1 MKRLLILAI
10 GLWIMAVG
18 CVNAQTLE
26 QKKIC
31 ALKWTLQQTFYNKA
45 EGQQMAHLD
54 VTKFKSF
61 DEFKKDALVSKMI
74 SKVSDGTDKRR
85 VENIINAKSDADFSV
100 PGGAKKEYQSDLDKI
115 KNVVPEPEE
124 TPAEQEVETDEETT
138 DEVTEAAVTPVQP
151 EQTAQEPAKEETTAA
166 DELEDE
172 EEEASSSAG
181 SGIGVWCAILISVLV
196 YIVLTICFALFKR
209 SRRNTI
215 DDEEPTVTMEQYR
228 SERLRLIERI
238 KAIEIKLDNMKAAG
252 ADNKPAFAAK
262 PQQPSQPAV
271 KPEPVKPATP
281 VQPVVKPEPTKQE
294 NNVQPAA
301 PQKATLNFGTDE
313 KPVEQNLFDDAPSAE
328 VIPIIQPTEA
338 ASSIKP
344 SQTKSIMFFPVPV
357 DGIFANGTEEIEV
370 GKSLYMLRTT
380 DGEHATFTI
389 LNTPEAISTAL
400 ISLTQTVKPV
410 CKIINTVA
418 NPLEIVTE
426 GPGTAVREGNTWKM
440 VTKSVVRLL

>member
-10 GLWIMAVG
+10 GMWIMAVG

-100 PGGAKKEYQSDLDKI
+100 PGGAKKEYQSDLEKI
-115 KNVVPEPEE
+115 KAVVPETDE
-124 TPAEQEVETDEETT
+124 TPAEDEVATEEETT
-138 DEVTEAAVTPVQP
+138 EEVTEAAVTPVQQEQAAP
-151 EQTAQEPAKEETTAA
+151 EPTNDDAATADDA
-166 DELEDE
+166 DE
-172 EEEASSSAG
+172 EEEAISPTS
-181 SGIGVWCAILISVLV
+181 SGIGVWGAILISVVV
-196 YIVLTICFALFKR
+196 YIVLTICLALFKR
-209 SRRNTI
+209 SRRTNL
-215 DDEEPTVTMEQYR
+215 DEEDPSVSMEQYR

-238 KAIEIKLDNMKAAG
+238 KAIEIKLDNMKAAN
-252 ADNKPAFAAK
+252 ADNGNKPSGSNKPHQSNQPATKPTPAPVSNPQPAK
-262 PQQPSQPAV
+262 PQAPKQEPVGPQPA
-271 KPEPVKPATP
+271 
-281 VQPVVKPEPTKQE
+281 
-294 NNVQPAA
+294 
-301 PQKATLNFGTDE
+301 PQTATLSFAPDD
-313 KPVEQNLFDDAPSAE
+313 KPVEQGLFDAPSAE

-357 DGIFANGTEEIEV
+357 DGVFTNGTEDIEP
-370 GKSLYMLRTT
+370 GKSLYMLRTA
-380 DGEHATFTI
+380 DGENATFTI
-389 LNTPEAISTAL
+389 LNTPEAIGTAL
-400 ISLTQTVKPV
+400 ISLTEKVKPV
-410 CKIINTVA
+410 CKIINTVS

-426 GPGTAVREGNTWKM
+426 GPGTAVREGDSWKM